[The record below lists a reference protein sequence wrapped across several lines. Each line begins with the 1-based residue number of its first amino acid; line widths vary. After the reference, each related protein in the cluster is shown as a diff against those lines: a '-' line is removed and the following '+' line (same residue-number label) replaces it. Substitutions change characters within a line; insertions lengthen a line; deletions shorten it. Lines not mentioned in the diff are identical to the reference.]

1 MKPAVGV
8 TVEGKDMAMGG
19 GLAGA
24 QTLDRAL
31 SLWSP
36 DMRPIDAMIGPG
48 KELLDARGRDMT
60 MNDGFVG
67 SALALTQDSIVG
79 GQYVLNAR
87 PNARMLGLQPDD
99 PWLEEF
105 QAVVEN
111 EFNTMGDSDHK
122 WFDAQRVKN
131 FTDIIRLG
139 VAQYV
144 TRGEVV
150 AVAEWKR
157 SAERPF
163 ATAIQLVSP
172 DRLCNPNDMEDTLNL
187 RRGVVR
193 DGDGAPQAYWFRKA
207 HKYDPY
213 VAAESYSWKRVDAYL
228 PWGRPQVL
236 HIFEQNEADQSRGV
250 AAMVSVLREMRMTK
264 KYRDIVLQN
273 AVVNSM
279 YAAAVESEL
288 PADVVFG
295 QLGANAAGLD
305 TVLGQYMQQLMGYV
319 GEANGLRLDGAKIP
333 HLFPGTKLKM
343 IPAGAIGDTKY
354 EQSLLR
360 HLAAAFGMS
369 YEEFSRDFSQ
379 TNYSSARAAM
389 MMSWRHMTAKK
400 RKAADGIARWIY
412 GLWLEERIS
421 AGRVPLPPGR
431 TRSHFYEPGMRE
443 AYSQCDFIG
452 AARGQIDEGKE
463 TDAALKRVAGGL
475 STLEDELARLGKDWR
490 VVIPQLARERKL
502 LEKHGVT
509 LQNGMNSQQQPAD
522 DTDVGNNPTQNGA
535 RNENA

>member
-1 MKPAVGV
+1 MKPRIGV

-24 QTLDRAL
+24 QTLDRSLAL
-31 SLWSP
+31 WHP

-60 MNDGFVG
+60 LNDGFVG
-67 SALALTQDSIVG
+67 SAQTLTQDSIVG
-79 GQYVLNAR
+79 TQFVLNAR
-87 PNARMLGLQPDD
+87 PNAKMLGLEPDN

-111 EFNTMGDSDHK
+111 DFNTLGDSDHK
-122 WFDAQRVKN
+122 WLDAQRVKN
-131 FTDIIRLG
+131 FTDIVRLAVG
-139 VAQYV
+139 QYV

-150 AVAEWKR
+150 AVAEWIR
-157 SAERPF
+157 GAERPF
-163 ATAIQLVSP
+163 RTAVQLLNP
-172 DRLCNPNDMEDTLNL
+172 DRLSNPNDMEDTLNL
-187 RRGVVR
+187 RRGIVR
-193 DGDGAPQAYWFRKA
+193 DANGAPAAYWFRKA
-207 HKYDPY
+207 HRYDPY
-213 VAAESYSWKRVDAYL
+213 AGAETYAWKRVDAYL

-236 HIFEQNEADQSRGV
+236 HIYEQSEADQSRGV
-250 AAMVSVLREMRMTK
+250 AQMVSVLKEMRMTK

-343 IPAGAIGDTKY
+343 IPAGQIGDSKY

-400 RKAADGIARWIY
+400 RKAADGIGRWIY
-412 GLWLEERIS
+412 GLWLEERMS
-421 AGRVPLPPGR
+421 AGLVPLPPGR
-431 TRSHFYEPGMRE
+431 QRSHFYEPGMRE
-443 AYSQCDFIG
+443 AYCQCDFIG

-490 VVIPQLARERKL
+490 VVIPQLAREKRL
-502 LEKHGVT
+502 LEKHGIV
-509 LQNGMNSQQQPAD
+509 LQNGTNAQQPQQD
-522 DTDVGNNPTQNGA
+522 DPDVGNNPMPNGVQQ
-535 RNENA
+535 